1 MATKEE
7 LRTLANE
14 YGLTKLTDAHLEEFG
29 RAYAVAKGHSGD
41 LPRDFTLADEP
52 AHVFRAKR

>member
-7 LRTLANE
+7 LRQLANE

-29 RAYAVAKGHSGD
+29 RAYAVAKGHAKD